1 MDAFLLAFWPNAA
14 ATLVGIVFGLPIA
27 MWVNRLAL
35 RGAERASLKSQ
46 SQCLDHALQIL
57 VSAMETNQGILQEY
71 TQVLSESK
79 VHWRLSLDVSAW
91 DAIKTDFIGEL
102 TDPSIRRQLAFHFAQ
117 LLILTNLNQE
127 YLGFA
132 FGTNASMSGS
142 EKTRE
147 SINANL
153 KAMCEELDQRAG
165 ELIATSKAVRLTL
178 SACADGALS
187 HV

>member
-1 MDAFLLAFWPNAA
+1 MESFLSAFWPNAA

-35 RGAERASLKSQ
+35 KSIERAALKSQ
-46 SQCLDHALQIL
+46 SQRLDHALQVLI
-57 VSAMETNQGILQEY
+57 SAMETNKGILREY

-79 VHWRLSLDVSAW
+79 VRWRLSLDISAW
-91 DAIKTDFIGEL
+91 DAIKTDFISEL
-102 TDPSIRRQLAFHFAQ
+102 TDPSLRRNLAFHFAQ
-117 LLILTNLNQE
+117 LLFLTNLNQE

-142 EKTRE
+142 AKTKE
-147 SINANL
+147 SICTNL
-153 KAMCEELDQRAG
+153 KTMCEELDQHAG
-165 ELIATSKAVRLTL
+165 ELIAASKAVKLTL
-178 SACADGALS
+178 SACADVAAS